1 MAYQS
6 LYRRYRSRRFGEVK
20 GQEQVTN
27 ALRNAVRE
35 DRVGHAY
42 LFSGPRG
49 TGKTSTARILAKAL
63 NCTNLQ
69 DGEPCCEC
77 ESCVAIEAGT
87 SYDLQELDAAS
98 NNKVENVRDLI
109 ERVALGSP
117 GRTKVYI
124 LDEVHMLSPGASNA
138 LLKTLEEPPPH
149 VVFVLATTDPH
160 KVLST
165 IRSRTQHYEFH
176 LLPADVLAE
185 HVRWVIAD
193 AGLDVAPEVV
203 DHVVRQGGGSARDT
217 LSALDQAVAAG
228 GVVPEGGHVEALV
241 DAICDGDAGL
251 AIKAVS
257 EAMSGGRDP
266 RTLAEA
272 LLGRLREVFLVR
284 MGAPLDQAT
293 EADRDRAEAWAERLG
308 DRATTRAM
316 EEVGQALL
324 EMRQATEPRI
334 ALEVALVHLTRPEAT
349 ADVEAL
355 TARIERLEQA
365 LAGGSGGGGGGA
377 APPPTRP
384 SRPAPAERP
393 APEPASSAPPPV
405 PKRGGATKRDAPQ
418 AAASAPPAEPEPASE
433 PAPPATPPATSGRDG
448 DVPDRDALTIA
459 WGDSVLPRLGGL
471 TRAMYGGGRF
481 LPAEDGQVV
490 FALPND
496 VHRQKCEQKR
506 PEVEAALRDH
516 FGRDLPLRLV
526 VDPGT
531 APPPAATA
539 DAPPDDGVVAAEAD
553 EMEHID
559 VRDTEPAPA
568 VKTDLD
574 RLTDAFPGAVL
585 EEGS

>member
-6 LYRRYRSRRFGEVK
+6 LYRRYRSRRFSEVK

-257 EAMSGGRDP
+257 DAMSGGRDP

-365 LAGGSGGGGGGA
+365 LAGGGGGGGA
-377 APPPTRP
+377 APPPARP
-384 SRPAPAERP
+384 SRAAPAERP

-405 PKRGGATKRDAPQ
+405 PKRGGAKRDAPQ
-418 AAASAPPAEPEPASE
+418 AAASAPA
-433 PAPPATPPATSGRDG
+433 PAPAPAG

-481 LPAEDGQVV
+481 LPPEDGQVV

-516 FGRDLPLRLV
+516 FGRELQLRLV
-526 VDPGT
+526 VDPGNGR
-531 APPPAATA
+531 PPAATA
-539 DAPPDDGVVAAEAD
+539 EAPPDDGASEAD

>member
-6 LYRRYRSRRFGEVK
+6 LYRRYRSRRFSEVK
-20 GQEQVTN
+20 GQDQVTR

-77 ESCVAIEAGT
+77 ESCLAIEAGR

-98 NNKVENVRDLI
+98 NNKVENVRELI

-160 KVLST
+160 KVLDT

-185 HVRWVIAD
+185 HVRWVIED

-228 GVVPEGGHVEALV
+228 GVAPDGSHIEDLVE
-241 DAICDGDAGL
+241 AICDVDPGR
-251 AIKAVS
+251 AIKAVAD
-257 EAMSGGRDP
+257 AMSGGRDP

-272 LLGRLREVFLVR
+272 LLSRLREVFLVR
-284 MGAPLDQAT
+284 MGAPVDQAT
-293 EADRDRAEAWAERLG
+293 EADRDRAKAWAERLG
-308 DRATTRAM
+308 DRAVTRAM
-316 EEVGQALL
+316 EEVGRALL

-334 ALEVALVHLTRPEAT
+334 ALEVALVHLTRPETT
-349 ADVEAL
+349 ADIDAL
-355 TARIERLEQA
+355 VGPHRAARTGAGRCRRRPGRLRPQPSSRRPRPRPARSGQA
-365 LAGGSGGGGGGA
+365 AVASA
-377 APPPTRP
+377 ATPPT
-384 SRPAPAERP
+384 PA
-393 APEPASSAPPPV
+393 APPPV
-405 PKRGGATKRDAPQ
+405 PRTK
-418 AAASAPPAEPEPASE
+418 AAKPPS
-433 PAPPATPPATSGRDG
+433 
-448 DVPDRDALTIA
+448 
-459 WGDSVLPRLGGL
+459 
-471 TRAMYGGGRF
+471 
-481 LPAEDGQVV
+481 
-490 FALPND
+490 
-496 VHRQKCEQKR
+496 
-506 PEVEAALRDH
+506 
-516 FGRDLPLRLV
+516 
-526 VDPGT
+526 
-531 APPPAATA
+531 PPAAA
-539 DAPPDDGVVAAEAD
+539 AHRGSAVA
-553 EMEHID
+553 
-559 VRDTEPAPA
+559 
-568 VKTDLD
+568 
-574 RLTDAFPGAVL
+574 
-585 EEGS
+585 